1 MNRPRAG
8 RWVAAA
14 LALVPIAAAHP
25 AITDQRLDQAV
36 RDLQTRLL
44 DWRRDIHRNPELG
57 NREFRTSK
65 KVETHLRQLGLEVKS
80 GIAHTGVVALLRG
93 GRTGPTIALRA
104 DMDGLPVTEQAD
116 LPFKSTVTTE
126 YRGEKV
132 GVMHACGHDTHVAI
146 LMAAAEILT
155 RAREDLPGNILFIFQ
170 PAEEGPPE
178 GEDGGASMMLKEG
191 LFETYR
197 PEAVFGLHVHYS
209 LHAGDVG
216 YRSGAFMAGADRFRI
231 VVTGRQTHGARPWQ
245 GVDPI
250 VTAAEMVSALQTV
263 VSRQIDITQNP
274 AVVTVGSIRGGI
286 RHNIIPDSVEMLG
299 TIRTFDPQQRS
310 AVMERIQRVVQNI
323 GEANGA
329 SATFTLGEDVYPV
342 TFNDPALT
350 ARVLPSLHRALGEAH
365 VRQIPLETGAEDFA
379 YFAQKVPGFYF
390 FVGSTPREQSLATAP
405 ANHSPL
411 FFVDEG
417 ALAVGLRAT
426 LYTAV
431 DYLQSRAA
439 PKP

>member
-14 LALVPIAAAHP
+14 LALAPIASAPA
-25 AITDQRLDQAV
+25 AITDPQLEQGAREVDARLV
-36 RDLQTRLL
+36 

-57 NREFRTSK
+57 NREFLTSK
-65 KVETHLRQLGLEVKS
+65 KVEAHLRKLGLEVKS

-93 GRTGPTIALRA
+93 AQPGPTIALRA
-104 DMDGLPVTEQAD
+104 DMDALPVTERAD
-116 LPFKSTVTTE
+116 VPFKSTVIGE

-146 LMAAAEILT
+146 LMAAAEVLT
-155 RAREDLPGNILFIFQ
+155 RMRGNLAGSVLFIFQ

-191 LFETYR
+191 LFDNYR
-197 PEAVFGLHVHYS
+197 PEAVFGLHIHYS

-216 YRSGAFMAGADRFRI
+216 YRSGPMMAAADRFNI

-250 VTAAEMVSALQTV
+250 VTAAEIVSALQTV
-263 VSRQIDITQNP
+263 VSRQIDITVNP

-286 RHNIIPDSVEMLG
+286 RHNIIPDSVEMSG
-299 TIRTFDPQQRS
+299 TIRTFDPGQRTL
-310 AVMERIQRVVQNI
+310 VMERIQRVVQNMA
-323 GEANGA
+323 EANGA
-329 SATFTLGEDVYPV
+329 SATFALGTDNYPV
-342 TFNDPALT
+342 TVNDVGLT
-350 ARVLPSLHRALGEAH
+350 ARVLPSLQRAVGAEH
-365 VRQIPLETGAEDFA
+365 VKQIPRETGAEDFA
-379 YFAQKVPGFYF
+379 YFAQRVPGFFF
-390 FVGSTPREQSLATAP
+390 FVGSTPREQDLATAP

-411 FFVDEG
+411 FLVDES
-417 ALAVGLRAT
+417 ALQVGLRAT
-426 LYTAV
+426 LYIAV
-431 DYLQSRAA
+431 DYLRSGGAR
-439 PKP
+439 KP